1 MRGGKE
7 LLPQTKIEVEQIK
20 EELKNAQWDY
30 ALLTGGNGTE
40 ESFKSLSG
48 KKVNTLHISTHGFY
62 YTPDEADKMGYDFLR
77 QNDRIASAED
87 KALTRSGLIMSG
99 ANHILE
105 GEELP
110 NNVEDGILTAKEIAE
125 VDLRGLDLVVLS
137 ACQTGLGD
145 ISQGEGVF
153 GLQRGFKKAGAKT
166 ILMSLW
172 EVDDKATQILM
183 TQFYKNLL
191 AGQSKRQSLLSAQKY
206 LREVEG
212 GIYNNQ
218 KYWASFIMLDGED

>member
-1 MRGGKE
+1 M
-7 LLPQTKIEVEQIK
+7 
-20 EELKNAQWDY
+20 A
-30 ALLTGGNGTE
+30 
-40 ESFKSLSG
+40 
-48 KKVNTLHISTHGFY
+48 
-62 YTPDEADKMGYDFLR
+62 
-77 QNDRIASAED
+77 
-87 KALTRSGLIMSG
+87 G

-110 NNVEDGILTAKEIAE
+110 NNVEDGILTAKEIAD

-172 EVDDKATQILM
+172 KVNDDATQILM
-183 TQFYKNLL
+183 TQFYKNWLS
-191 AGQSKRQSLLSAQKY
+191 GQSKRQALLSAQKH
-206 LREVEG
+206 LREVDG
-212 GIYNNQ
+212 GIYNEP
-218 KYWASFIMLDGED
+218 KYWAAFILLDGMN